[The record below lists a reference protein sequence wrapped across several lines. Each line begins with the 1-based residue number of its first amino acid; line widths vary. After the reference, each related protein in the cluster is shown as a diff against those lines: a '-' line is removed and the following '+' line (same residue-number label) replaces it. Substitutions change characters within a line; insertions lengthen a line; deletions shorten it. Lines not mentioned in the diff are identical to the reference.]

1 MSIALLYNIVFTL
14 SVLERKCES
23 VNITVP
29 QRNCQQVE
37 STELEVKCHV
47 TTENVTVPV
56 CVEVVDKE
64 VEEVDKYFCI
74 SYHYYSCPV
83 L

>member
-1 MSIALLYNIVFTL
+1 MGLQPSSVL

-37 STELEVKCHV
+37 SRELEVKCHV

-74 SYHYYSCPV
+74 SPLQLPCTRGV
-83 L
+83 